1 MAPETT
7 PKTFRL
13 TPQDLK
19 ALASIR
25 KGVTW
30 LRTDTDALRY
40 ALAMALDVLAELN
53 PKHRR

>member
-1 MAPETT
+1 MAVETT

-19 ALASIR
+19 AIAKIR
-25 KGVTW
+25 SEVKW

-40 ALAMALDVLAELN
+40 ALASALDILQELS
-53 PKHRR
+53 PKRHR

>member
-1 MAPETT
+1 MAAATT

-13 TPQDLK
+13 TPQDIK

-25 KGVTW
+25 KRVGW

-40 ALAMALDVLAELN
+40 ALASALDILQEIN
-53 PKHRR
+53 GRRK